1 LIEKNKL
8 RKKRPRP
15 HSRRPSIFK
24 QPNGQHSGAPKS
36 RGHIA
41 RALER
46 YINLAQD
53 AHSNGDRIVAENFY
67 QYAEHYQRLLNENK
81 AEMPSPDKNIQNP
94 LDKNNSENKDTKL
107 SRTQRAINA
116 KDERIKKVD
125 DRSQNKSSRKENFT
139 RDGLEALKP
148 FQSVVSEEKTQSS

>member
-1 LIEKNKL
+1 MIEKNKL

-24 QPNGQHSGAPKS
+24 QPNGHHSGTPKS

-41 RALER
+41 RALEK

-53 AHSNGDRIVAENFY
+53 ANSNGDSIVAENFY
-67 QYAEHYQRLLNENK
+67 QYAEHYQRLLNEIP
-81 AEMPSPDKNIQNP
+81 PSNKNIKDP
-94 LDKNNSENKDTKL
+94 IDTNNSENKDTKL
-107 SRTQRAINA
+107 SRTERAINA
-116 KDERIKKVD
+116 KDERIKKVQD
-125 DRSQNKSSRKENFT
+125 GSQNKSSKENFT

-148 FQSVVSEEKTQSS
+148 FSVISEEKTQSS

>member
-1 LIEKNKL
+1 MIEKNKP

-24 QPNGQHSGAPKS
+24 QPNGQHSSAPKS

-81 AEMPSPDKNIQNP
+81 AEIPSPNKNIQNSV
-94 LDKNNSENKDTKL
+94 DRNNSENKDTKL

-125 DRSQNKSSRKENFT
+125 DGSQNKSSREENFT

-148 FQSVVSEEKTQSS
+148 FQSVISEEKTQSS

>member
-1 LIEKNKL
+1 MIEKNKL

-24 QPNGQHSGAPKS
+24 QPNGQHSSAPKS

-81 AEMPSPDKNIQNP
+81 AEIPSPNKNIQNSV
-94 LDKNNSENKDTKL
+94 DMNNSENKDTKL

-125 DRSQNKSSRKENFT
+125 DGSQNKSSREENFT

-148 FQSVVSEEKTQSS
+148 FQSVISEEKTQSS

>member
-1 LIEKNKL
+1 MIEKNKL

-24 QPNGQHSGAPKS
+24 QPNGQHSSAPKS

-81 AEMPSPDKNIQNP
+81 AEIPSPNKNIQNSV
-94 LDKNNSENKDTKL
+94 DRNNSENNDTKL

-125 DRSQNKSSRKENFT
+125 DGSQNKSSREENFT

-148 FQSVVSEEKTQSS
+148 FQSVISEEKTQSS

>member
-1 LIEKNKL
+1 MIEKNKL

-24 QPNGQHSGAPKS
+24 QPNGQHSSAPKS

-81 AEMPSPDKNIQNP
+81 AEIPSPNKNIQNSV
-94 LDKNNSENKDTKL
+94 DRNNSENKDTKL

-125 DRSQNKSSRKENFT
+125 DGSQNKSSRKENFT